1 MVRGQRWR
9 CGRLYLH
16 FEGINSAAYVWANGQ
31 LLGYSQD
38 SCLPAEFEAT
48 HVLRPGRNLVTVQAR
63 PLCSR
68 LRRDC
73 TCIWKKAGGVCL
85 GWRIADQADSSKP
98 MVCITCPWSRHHLL
112 LLSPY
117 SIRGPPKVIQMVCV
131 A

>member
-1 MVRGQRWR
+1 MVRGQKWR

-63 PLCSR
+63 PRCSR
-68 LRRDC
+68 LRRDRTC
-73 TCIWKKAGGVCL
+73 TWNKAGGVCL
-85 GWRIADQADSSKP
+85 GRRMAAQADLSKP
-98 MVCITCPWSRHHLL
+98 MACITSLLSRHHLL
-112 LLSPY
+112 LLSP
-117 SIRGPPKVIQMVCV
+117 
-131 A
+131 